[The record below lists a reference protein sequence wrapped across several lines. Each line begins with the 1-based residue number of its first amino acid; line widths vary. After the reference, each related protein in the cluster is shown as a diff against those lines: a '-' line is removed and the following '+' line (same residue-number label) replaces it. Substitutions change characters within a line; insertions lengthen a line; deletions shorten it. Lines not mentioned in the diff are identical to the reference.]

1 MQETKFHHIVMYL
14 TFFSLGMLT
23 TAIAITQGFF
33 QEFVFVLFAGAL
45 FLVFSLAYHYVRG
58 IDYMQENHPDYKGE
72 DLFDEGETESK
83 L

>member
-1 MQETKFHHIVMYL
+1 MYL

-23 TAIAITQGFF
+23 TAIAIRQGFL
-33 QEFVFVLFAGAL
+33 QEFIFVLFAGAL
-45 FLVFSLAYHYVRG
+45 FLFFSLAYHYVRG
-58 IDYMQENHPDYKGE
+58 VDYMQENHPDYKGE